1 MSNIIS
7 NKFTRVIPAPLYHI
21 GDIAFIAYNTIPDG
35 WMECNGSAI
44 SRTTFVELFNKI
56 GTTYGAG
63 DESTTFNLPDLR
75 GEFIRGW
82 DHGRGVDSGRVLG
95 SEQLDAFQGHLH
107 SQNGSLNWNSIGAL
121 DAGNVN
127 GTNVALSNTGSPV
140 ADGTH
145 GTPRTAYETRP
156 RNLAL
161 VPIIKVKNIAGSDAE
176 VIGANAD
183 TVDGLHASDFALML
197 AGNNTSPIGT
207 VILTAAN
214 APDPGWLE
222 CDGSAISRIIYPDL
236 FNKIGTTYGV
246 GDGSSTFNLPDLR
259 GEFVRGWDHGK
270 GTDSG
275 RTLGSEQLD
284 AFQGHKHITS
294 GDSGRPSASDF
305 NSIFGGEASTRTG
318 LGAYTGIA
326 TGYAVYSGDS
336 NIPDSSGTNGT
347 PRFSHETRPRNVALM
362 YVIKVKNIAS
372 VDPTVSDGNAK
383 TLAGY
388 YPKDFMLATDAI
400 GYSFNNYLK
409 EVGPGDYGAHFN
421 FTGSDLIVSPFEA
434 SINKLRNFMGTPYTM
449 TLPPRKAAYVYAQD
463 AGESTTVPIIGHYDA
478 VYPDPDQYTV
488 GQWIFNTTGVIGNSA
503 VGNGLA
509 VANNLAPS
517 GTVTQ
522 VDGWADYGMQGD
534 GTSGYYVSAN
544 STGFPTAAQERELDV
559 VFTPYNISSL
569 NVIALHGT
577 SANPFGLLVLANGNL
592 GLGLVSNND
601 TGFAL
606 EIGKTYFISAAYD
619 GSKALV
625 YVNGALIYV
634 LTTSMST
641 GTGAMYMLR
650 SITGTSYFSNGI
662 LHYLELRSST
672 RNAQQIA
679 AISNKLCL
687 PCRYT
692 GYSSTYPAN
701 DATTG
706 AHIYKFDDASG
717 TTVTDENGTLN
728 GTATGT
734 TIVNSEIGLGKARKF
749 SVATDLINCGS
760 YAFGSQFTFIFVG
773 TINNFTSIQALI
785 SNRNSG
791 RTIGNLLY
799 VDTDGYLK
807 WGPLSGI
814 NILGTSPISTGV
826 PIFIALT
833 ISGGFA
839 SLYQNSPFLTNV
851 ASITA
856 VNTGTNTLNLGYD
869 AYSSAYTL
877 NGKIEYIGLIPRV
890 MSQAEIA
897 KYYKAF
903 MVQKERTLIDDCLPS
918 NSISLGFART
928 DSSKIIE
935 YNDTYYMY
943 MRKEG
948 TEPAVFEAMTGA
960 LAGGQSYS
968 FVHGLGR
975 TPSKAFLSLICVV
988 AEHGFMPGDKIDLF
1002 MNYVENSTPTVTQ
1015 IATNSTTVTAFTTGR
1030 IQIRG
1035 KLSGSF
1041 LTITFANWRFKI
1053 RCEI

>member
-82 DHGRGVDSGRVLG
+82 DHGRGVDSGRALG

-145 GTPRTAYETRP
+145 DTPRTASETRP
-156 RNLAL
+156 RNVAL

-236 FNKIGTTYGV
+236 FNKIGTTYGI

-259 GEFVRGWDHGK
+259 GEFVRGWDHGRSI
-270 GTDSG
+270 DPG

-284 AFQGHKHITS
+284 AFQGHRHAPLTPATTYYGVNGGNGKAAGTGSNDGFTSTTGDPIT
-294 GDSGRPSASDF
+294 D
-305 NSIFGGEASTRTG
+305 
-318 LGAYTGIA
+318 GI
-326 TGYAVYSGDS
+326 
-336 NIPDSSGTNGT
+336 NGT
-347 PRFSHETRPRNVALM
+347 PRKANETRPRNVALM
-362 YVIKVKNIAS
+362 YVIKAKNIAS

-421 FTGSDLIVSPFEA
+421 FRGSDLIVSPFEA

-449 TLPPRKAAYVYAQD
+449 TLPPRKASYVYAQD

-478 VYPDPDQYTV
+478 VYPEPDQYTV
-488 GQWIFNTTGVIGNSA
+488 GQWIFNTPDAIGNSA

-522 VDGWADYGMQGD
+522 VDGWADYCMQGN
-534 GTSGYYVSAN
+534 GTSGYYTSAN
-544 STGFPTAAQERELDV
+544 STGFPTAAQERELDII
-559 VFTPYNISSL
+559 FTPYNISSQNML
-569 NVIALHGT
+569 FEYGAASTG
-577 SANPFGLLVLANGNL
+577 ARFGVYIIGGGNL
-592 GLGLVSNND
+592 YVDTYNTVYD
-601 TGFAL
+601 TGFVV
-606 EIGKTYFISAAYD
+606 EIGKAYYVSVIYS
-619 GSKALV
+619 GTTLVV
-625 YVNGALIYV
+625 YVNGVKIYNTTV
-634 LTTSMST
+634 TLTTAAGEACALAAAVSHN
-641 GTGAMYMLR
+641 
-650 SITGTSYFSNGI
+650 YFSNAI
-662 LHYLELRSST
+662 IHYAEI
-672 RNAQQIA
+672 RNKCRTPQQIA

-692 GYSSTYPAN
+692 GYSASFPAN
-701 DATTG
+701 DTTTG

-728 GTATGT
+728 GTVTGT
-734 TIVNSEIGLGKARKF
+734 TIVDSEIGLGKARKF
-749 SVATDLINCGS
+749 NGASDKVLCGNYQFSSTFTIITAFKLNAINASTDMHIVSNYNQSVGQGLIIRAGTTNLALAKVAGYSYPSNSAIVLGKTVFCAVSVVNNIATFYNDSITPDQVPF
-760 YAFGSQFTFIFVG
+760 APD
-773 TINNFTSIQALI
+773 TSA
-785 SNRNSG
+785 
-791 RTIGNLLY
+791 
-799 VDTDGYLK
+799 
-807 WGPLSGI
+807 
-814 NILGTSPISTGV
+814 
-826 PIFIALT
+826 
-833 ISGGFA
+833 
-839 SLYQNSPFLTNV
+839 NV
-851 ASITA
+851 ALAIGCMSNSI
-856 VNTGTNTLNLGYD
+856 NFF
-869 AYSSAYTL
+869 
-877 NGKIEYIGLIPRV
+877 NGNIEYLAIIPRSL
-890 MSQAEIA
+890 SQAEIA
-897 KYYKAF
+897 QYYNTLMA
-903 MVQKERTLIDDCLPS
+903 QKERTLIDDCLPL
-918 NSISLGFART
+918 NSISLGFTRT
-928 DSSKIIE
+928 GSSALIE
-935 YNDTYYMY
+935 YNDTDYKY
-943 MRKEG
+943 MRNEG
-948 TEPAVFEAMTGA
+948 ATKTEGNKRLFLGWKYYSGVTFLKWDNPFGTRKVRTYYTWAQDANGTNEIDVMSRFN
-960 LAGGQSYS
+960 GGSSIYGIQ
-968 FVHGLGR
+968 
-975 TPSKAFLSLICVV
+975 
-988 AEHGFMPGDKIDLF
+988 
-1002 MNYVENSTPTVTQ
+1002 STPESVTSMIPSYRI
-1015 IATNSTTVTAFTTGR
+1015 IAETKQGGVVLFNSVWQT
-1030 IQIRG
+1030 
-1035 KLSGSF
+1035 SGYIGCYAEV
-1041 LTITFANWRFKI
+1041 L
-1053 RCEI
+1053 